1 MSKLILIKH
10 WIVGVTKFI
19 QIRFG
24 GKIIIKFCDRLDRF
38 VTILLYRGEVNREA
52 GQMANP
58 EKLLE
63 LRFGKFW
70 QDEVREVH
78 LFTGD
83 Q

>member
-1 MSKLILIKH
+1 
-10 WIVGVTKFI
+10 
-19 QIRFG
+19 
-24 GKIIIKFCDRLDRF
+24 